1 MMHFSRKEK
10 QDMGLKFVMDLI
22 RTGSPYGKE
31 HKSKLSFYGKD
42 KEEALQRELERTRDL
57 RDRLP
62 SLRESAE
69 ELFLLLHE
77 LRDIRNTV
85 LAVEEGLVLSELD
98 LFEIKYF
105 LKRMHRIEEIRSFL
119 LSQEL
124 KLERLDVIADL
135 LDPAGTGLNT
145 FYIYDEYDEELRV
158 IRRDK
163 KEIEKMIRSLRT
175 PEEKNELLVMRRKI
189 VAKEEVREY
198 EVRRE
203 LSDQLK
209 PYARILLRN
218 MDIIGELDFLL
229 AKAVLS
235 EKFVTTLPV
244 VGDLPSIHMVE
255 GYHPYFAELLKGRGR
270 EFVPVSLEVR
280 RGSTVITGANM
291 GGKSIS
297 LKTLF
302 LNVVLVQLGILPF
315 ASKMETPVLGS
326 MHLLSVD
333 RENPDQGLSSFG
345 GEVVKITEVME
356 GMNEMPSLL
365 VLDEP
370 ARGTNPVEGMAIV
383 GGLLNFFRD
392 RQHFLLVATHYD
404 IKSLTGIHRYQV
416 RGLREVNLDD
426 HISQEKEDRQKQV
439 AYLSDLMDYTLEKWD
454 GTPIVGDAVKIGEFL
469 GFQEDLT
476 AEIKKLL
483 E

>member
-1 MMHFSRKEK
+1 MHFSKKEK

-31 HKSKLSFYGKD
+31 YKGKLTFYGIEK
-42 KEEALQRELERTRDL
+42 KEALLKELERTRDL
-57 RDRLP
+57 RDALP
-62 SLRESAE
+62 SVREKAK

-85 LAVEEGLVLSELD
+85 LAAEEGLVLSELD
-98 LFEIKYF
+98 LFELKYF
-105 LKRMHRIEEIRSFL
+105 LKRMHRIEEIRSSL
-119 LSQEL
+119 LGQNL
-124 KLERLDVIADL
+124 KMERLDVLTGL
-135 LDPAGTGLNT
+135 LDPAETGLYT
-145 FYIYDEYDEELRV
+145 FHIYDEYDEVLRG
-158 IRRDK
+158 IRQEK
-163 KEIEKMIRSLRT
+163 KEIEKKIRFAENL
-175 PEEKNELLVMRRKI
+175 EEKNAFLVLRRKI
-189 VAKEEVREY
+189 VAKEEVKEY
-198 EVRRE
+198 EVRRMLTE
-203 LSDQLK
+203 RIR
-209 PYARILLRN
+209 PYVRILLRN
-218 MDIIGELDFLL
+218 MNMLGELDFLL

-235 EKFVTTLPV
+235 EKHPTAMPV
-244 VGDLPSIHMVE
+244 IGDASSIHMVE
-255 GYHPYFAELLKGRGR
+255 GYHPYFAEFLKGRNR
-270 EFVPVSLEVR
+270 EFVPVTLEVK

-302 LNVVLVQLGILPF
+302 LNTVLVQLGILPF
-315 ASKMETPVLGS
+315 AQEMKTPILGT
-326 MHLLSVD
+326 MHLLSMD

-356 GMNEMPSLL
+356 TMNEMPSLL

-404 IKSLTGIHRYQV
+404 IKGLTGIHRYQV
-416 RGLREVNLDD
+416 RGLREVDLDD
-426 HISQEKEDRQKQV
+426 YITEEKEDRQKQI
-439 AYLSDLMDYTLEKWD
+439 ADLSDLMDYTLEKWD

-469 GFQEDLT
+469 GFQEELT

-483 E
+483 K